1 MKLVWIFLA
10 ALLFATGDF
19 FANRGGERDDYKT
32 VLLGA
37 LIGGFGYFVFAYVSK
52 AVGLASLTGYANGI
66 VVVLGVI
73 AGVYLKKES
82 VSTAELFFLAMIVV
96 GIVGLATVQSQSL
109 DT

>member
-1 MKLVWIFLA
+1 MKWFCIFLA

-19 FANRGGERDDYKT
+19 FANRGGERNDYKT

-37 LIGGFGYFVFAYVSK
+37 FIGGFGYLVFAYVSK

-66 VVVLGVI
+66 VVALGVA
-73 AGVYLKKES
+73 AGVLIKKES
-82 VSTAELFFLAMIVV
+82 VSTAELFFLAVILL
-96 GIVGLATVQSQSL
+96 GIVGLATVQSHSV